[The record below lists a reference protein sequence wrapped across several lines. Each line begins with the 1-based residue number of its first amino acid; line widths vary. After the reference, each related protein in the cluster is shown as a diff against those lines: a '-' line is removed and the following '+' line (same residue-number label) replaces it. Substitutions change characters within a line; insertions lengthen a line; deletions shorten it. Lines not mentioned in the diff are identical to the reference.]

1 MTLAEGY
8 DRESSEL
15 EGWDVFLGVAGRPER
30 VGGGTDGG
38 VVVRHAMQIPELRG
52 DGSFLGWRGAAER
65 RFGGTLLPGVD
76 DGGRALRRK
85 EDGCMD
91 RGRGRV
97 RSPPPPPLR
106 QLGNVTPRRPQDRGT
121 PMCGASRTMRVNRGN
136 AWRVDVVGRW
146 EERPHERMRKLEPR
160 PVWRTRL
167 ENYLYLHIDEVC
179 SRALG
184 RQ

>member
-97 RSPPPPPLR
+97 RSPPPSPPS
-106 QLGNVTPRRPQDRGT
+106 
-121 PMCGASRTMRVNRGN
+121 ASWGM
-136 AWRVDVVGRW
+136 
-146 EERPHERMRKLEPR
+146 
-160 PVWRTRL
+160 
-167 ENYLYLHIDEVC
+167 
-179 SRALG
+179 
-184 RQ
+184 

>member
-1 MTLAEGY
+1 M
-8 DRESSEL
+8 
-15 EGWDVFLGVAGRPER
+15 
-30 VGGGTDGG
+30 
-38 VVVRHAMQIPELRG
+38 H
-52 DGSFLGWRGAAER
+52 GSRTR
-65 RFGGTLLPGVD
+65 T
-76 DGGRALRRK
+76 RA
-85 EDGCMD
+85 
-91 RGRGRV
+91 V
-97 RSPPPPPLR
+97 TPPLPPLR